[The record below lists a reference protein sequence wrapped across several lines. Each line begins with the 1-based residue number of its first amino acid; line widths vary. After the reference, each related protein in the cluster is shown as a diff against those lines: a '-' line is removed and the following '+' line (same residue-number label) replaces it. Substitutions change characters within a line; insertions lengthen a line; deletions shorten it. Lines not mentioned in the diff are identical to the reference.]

1 LKLGFLLPLS
11 EKQKKLINEKK
22 DKQSVDD
29 IAKKLNID
37 KKLVDEF
44 IGNSRKKTPR
54 WFYVILI
61 LLPVVIILFLE
72 LSLRL
77 FNYGRIYDQWI
88 PASEGRLTLNP
99 EIAFRYFY
107 NTDRVP
113 SANNNYFD
121 EVKKENSYRVF
132 VMGGSSAAGFPY
144 SPNGA
149 FSRYIRKRLE
159 LLYPERNIE
168 VVNIAMS
175 AINSYALRDMMP
187 GVLQK
192 LPDLIIIYAGH
203 NEYYGALGVG
213 SVETL
218 GDTRFLVNTVIW
230 LNRFKTFELLRNVV
244 KSVLGLLSSPVK
256 SDGTLMARMSQRQL
270 IPFNSEKYYSGL
282 NQYEG
287 NLRDILEMAKDKNVS
302 VILGRLVSNL
312 KDQRPF
318 ESSYDG
324 EFPTAD
330 EIFKS
335 AHDELNSGRL
345 HSADSLF
352 RLAKDLD
359 ALRWRAP
366 EKANQ
371 IIENLGKEFRYPVV
385 RLDSVFNS
393 ESIYGIVGD
402 DLITDH
408 LHPNLRGFQIIGR
421 EIFNEG
427 IRSGIFP
434 RDYRKEFLIE
444 TQDSITLSRYEFTN
458 LDSTIAL
465 YQIIIL
471 KSDWPYTKEKKSDEE
486 KLKLLNMQIYSDTLA
501 YLVGKGDLSWEAAH
515 LKLAQSKL
523 MNGELESFSEEIS
536 AATDEY
542 PFDPY
547 PYEFAAQLLV
557 NLKKFDGAYYYLQKL
572 NELKPDAYSTKWL
585 GIIDLLNNKVDSAIG
600 YLSKSINY
608 NSSDAQVYYNLAGAY
623 SIKKDYQTALQMIN
637 RCLQIEPN
645 YSMAKNL
652 QQQLLN
658 ASRSNR

>member
-1 LKLGFLLPLS
+1 MPLS
-11 EKQKKLINEKK
+11 EKNKKLINEKK
-22 DKQSVDD
+22 DTLSVEE
-29 IAKKLNID
+29 IAKELNID
-37 KKLVDEF
+37 KELIKEF
-44 IGNSRKKTPR
+44 IDNSRKKTPR
-54 WFYVILI
+54 WFYLVLI
-61 LLPVVIILFLE
+61 LLPVVIVIFLE

-77 FNYGRIYDQWI
+77 FNYGRTYDQWI
-88 PASEGRLTLNP
+88 PAGEGILTLNP

-113 SANNNYFD
+113 SANHNYFD
-121 EVKKENSYRVF
+121 EIKKENSYRVF

-159 LLYPERNIE
+159 LLYPEKHIE

-175 AINSYALRDMMP
+175 AINSYALRDMLP
-187 GVLQK
+187 GVLEKQ
-192 LPDLIIIYAGH
+192 PDLIIIYAGH

-218 GDTRFLVNTVIW
+218 GDTRFIVNTVIW
-230 LNRFKTFELLRNVV
+230 LNRFKTFELLRDVV
-244 KSVLGLLSSPVK
+244 KSVNGIFSKPIK
-256 SDGTLMARMSQRQL
+256 EDGTLMARMSQRQL
-270 IPFNSEKYYSGL
+270 IPFNSEKYFSGL

-287 NLRDILEMAKDKNVS
+287 NLRDILEIAKDKKVP

-312 KDQRPF
+312 KDQKPF
-318 ESSYDG
+318 ESSYEGD
-324 EFPTAD
+324 FPPAD
-330 EIFKS
+330 EIFNS
-335 AHDELNSGRL
+335 AQTEIGAGRVKT
-345 HSADSLF
+345 ADSLF
-352 RLAKDLD
+352 RVAKDLD

-366 EKANQ
+366 EKVNQ
-371 IIENLGKEFRYPVV
+371 IIEDLGKEFSYPVV
-385 RLDSVFNS
+385 KLDSVFNA
-393 ESIYGIVGD
+393 ESVSGVVGD

-421 EIFNEG
+421 EIFDKG
-427 IRSGIFP
+427 IESGIFP
-434 RDYRKEFLIE
+434 EGYRKDYSLQA
-444 TQDSITLSRYEFTN
+444 QDSITLSRYEFTK

-471 KSDWPYTKEKKSDEE
+471 KSDWPYTKEKISDE
-486 KLKLLNMQIYSDTLA
+486 KKMKLLNMQTYTDTLA
-501 YLVGKGDLSWEAAH
+501 FQVGKGDLSWEAAH
-515 LKLAQSKL
+515 LQLAQSKL
-523 MNGELESFSEEIS
+523 VKGDLESFLKEIN

-547 PYEFAAQLLV
+547 LYEFAAQLLV
-557 NLKKFDGAYYYLQKL
+557 NLKMFDEAYYYLQKL
-572 NELKPDAYSTKWL
+572 NELKPGAYSTKWL
-585 GIIDLLNNKVDSAIG
+585 GIIDLLNNKVDSAIR
-600 YLSKSINY
+600 YLSTCINY

-645 YSMAKNL
+645 YSMAKDL
-652 QQQLLN
+652 QQQLIN

>member
-1 LKLGFLLPLS
+1 MPLS
-11 EKQKKLINEKK
+11 DKQKKPVEEL
-22 DKQSVDD
+22 
-29 IAKKLNID
+29 
-37 KKLVDEF
+37 
-44 IGNSRKKTPR
+44 IGNSNKKTPR
-54 WFYVILI
+54 WFYVVLI
-61 LLPVVIILFLE
+61 LLPVVIVILLE

-77 FNYGRIYDQWI
+77 FNYGGTYDQWI
-88 PASEGRLTLNP
+88 PAGEGRLTLNP

-113 SANNNYFD
+113 SANHNYFD

-149 FSRYIRKRLE
+149 LSRYIRKRLE
-159 LLYPERNIE
+159 LLYPERKIE

-175 AINSYALRDMMP
+175 AINSYALRDMLP
-187 GVLQK
+187 GVLEK
-192 LPDLIIIYAGH
+192 EPDLIIIYAGH

-218 GDTRFLVNTVIW
+218 GDTRFIVNTVIW
-230 LNRFKTFELLRNVV
+230 LNRFKTFKLLRDAV
-244 KSVLGLLSSPVK
+244 KSVSGWFSTPVK

-270 IPFNSEKYYSGL
+270 IPFNSEKFYSGL
-282 NQYEG
+282 SQYEG
-287 NLRDILEMAKDKNVS
+287 NLRDILEMAKENNVP

-312 KDQRPF
+312 KDQKPF
-318 ESSYDG
+318 ESIREVEY
-324 EFPTAD
+324 PVAD
-330 EIFKS
+330 EIFSKAQYQS
-335 AHDELNSGRL
+335 SSGNAV
-345 HSADSLF
+345 SADSLF

-366 EKANQ
+366 EKVNQ
-371 IIENLGKEFRYPVV
+371 IIENLGKEFSYPVV
-385 RLDSVFNS
+385 KLDSVFNV
-393 ESIYGIVGD
+393 ESVSGIVGD

-421 EIFNEG
+421 EIFDKG
-427 IRSGIFP
+427 IESGIFP
-434 RDYRKEFLIE
+434 KGYRKDYSLQA
-444 TQDSITLSRYEFTN
+444 QDSITLSRYEFTK

-471 KSDWPYTKEKKSDEE
+471 KSDWPYTKEKISDKQ
-486 KLKLLNMQIYSDTLA
+486 KLELLNMQTYSDTLA

-523 MNGELESFSEEIS
+523 VSGDLESFLKEIN

-557 NLKKFDGAYYYLQKL
+557 NLKMFDEAYYHLQKV
-572 NELKPDAYSTKWL
+572 NELKPGAYSTKWL
-585 GIIDLLNNKVDSAIG
+585 GIIDLLNNKVDSSIN

-608 NSSDAQVYYNLAGAY
+608 NSSDSQVYYNLAGAY

-645 YSMAKNL
+645 YAMAKDL
-652 QQQLLN
+652 QQQLIN
-658 ASRSNR
+658 ATRSIR

>member
-1 LKLGFLLPLS
+1 MKRS
-11 EKQKKLINEKK
+11 
-22 DKQSVDD
+22 S
-29 IAKKLNID
+29 
-37 KKLVDEF
+37 
-44 IGNSRKKTPR
+44 KKTPR
-54 WFYVILI
+54 GFYVVLI
-61 LLPVVIILFLE
+61 LLPVFIVILLE
-72 LSLRL
+72 FSLRL
-77 FNYGRIYDQWI
+77 FNYGRTYDQWI
-88 PASEGRLTLNP
+88 AAGDGRLTLNP

-113 SANNNYFD
+113 SANHNYFD
-121 EVKKENSYRVF
+121 EIKKENSYRVF

-175 AINSYALRDMMP
+175 AINSYALRDMLP
-187 GVLQK
+187 GVLEKQ
-192 LPDLIIIYAGH
+192 PDLIIIYAGH

-218 GDTRFLVNTVIW
+218 GDTRFIVNTVIW
-230 LNRFKTFELLRNVV
+230 LNRFKTFELIRDLI
-244 KSVLGLLSSPVK
+244 KSVSGWFSSPVK

-270 IPFNSEKYYSGL
+270 IPFYSEKYFSGL

-287 NLRDILEMAKDKNVS
+287 NLRDILEIARDKKVP

-312 KDQRPF
+312 KDQKPF
-318 ESSYDG
+318 ESIRESEY
-324 EFPTAD
+324 PPAN

-335 AHDELNSGRL
+335 AREKLISNRISD
-345 HSADSLF
+345 ADSLF
-352 RLAKDLD
+352 RFAKDLD

-366 EKANQ
+366 EKLNQ
-371 IIENLGKEFRYPVV
+371 IIEDLGKEFNYPVV
-385 RLDSVFNS
+385 KLDSVLNV
-393 ESIYGIVGD
+393 ESINGIVGD

-421 EIFNEG
+421 EIFDKG
-427 IRSGIFP
+427 IESNIFP
-434 RDYRKEFLIE
+434 KDYKKDYSLSG
-444 TQDSITLSRYEFTN
+444 QDSITRSRYEFTK

-471 KSDWPYTKEKKSDEE
+471 KSDWPYTKGKISDEE
-486 KLKLLNMQIYSDTLA
+486 KIKLLNMQTYNDTLA
-501 YLVGKGDLSWEAAH
+501 FQVGKGDLSWEAAH
-515 LKLAQSKL
+515 LKLAQRKI
-523 MNGELESFSEEIS
+523 SEGDIETFRKEIS
-536 AATDEY
+536 AAIDEY

-547 PYEFAAQLLV
+547 PYELAAQLLL
-557 NLKKFDGAYYYLQKL
+557 NMKIFDEAYFYLQKL
-572 NELKPDAYSTKWL
+572 NEINPGAYSTKWL
-585 GIIDLLNNKVDSAIG
+585 GIIDLLNKKVDSAIG
-600 YLSKSINY
+600 QLLKSINY

-637 RCLQIEPN
+637 NCLQIEPN
-645 YSMAKNL
+645 YAMAKGL

-658 ASRSNR
+658 ASRANR

>member
-1 LKLGFLLPLS
+1 MQLS
-11 EKQKKLINEKK
+11 EKNKKLINEKK
-22 DKQSVDD
+22 DKLSVEE
-29 IAKKLNID
+29 IAKELNIN
-37 KKLVDEF
+37 KELIKEF
-44 IGNSRKKTPR
+44 IDNSRKKTPR
-54 WFYVILI
+54 WFYVVLI
-61 LLPVVIILFLE
+61 LLPVVIVIFLE
-72 LSLRL
+72 LSLKL
-77 FNYGRIYDQWI
+77 FNYGRTYDQWI
-88 PASEGRLTLNP
+88 PSGEGRLTLNP

-113 SANNNYFD
+113 SANHNYFD

-159 LLYPERNIE
+159 LLYPEKQIE

-175 AINSYALRDMMP
+175 AINSYALRDMLP
-187 GVLQK
+187 GVIEK
-192 LPDLIIIYAGH
+192 EPDLIIIYAGH

-218 GDTRFLVNTVIW
+218 GDTRFIVNTVIW
-230 LNRFKTFELLRNVV
+230 LNRFKTFELLRDIV
-244 KSVLGLLSSPVK
+244 KSVSGWFSTPVK

-270 IPFNSEKYYSGL
+270 IPFNSEKYFAGIK
-282 NQYEG
+282 QYEG
-287 NLRDILEMAKDKNVS
+287 NLRDILEMAKDKNIP
-302 VILGRLVSNL
+302 VILGRLASNL
-312 KDQRPF
+312 KDQKPF
-318 ESSYDG
+318 ESIYDG
-324 EFPTAD
+324 ELPPAD
-330 EIFKS
+330 DIFNL
-335 AHDELNSGRL
+335 AHTELTSGRL
-345 HSADSLF
+345 NNADSFF

-366 EKANQ
+366 EKVNQ
-371 IIENLGKEFRYPVV
+371 IIEDLGKEFSYPVV
-385 RLDSVFNS
+385 KLDSVFNA
-393 ESIYGIVGD
+393 ESVSGVVGD

-421 EIFNEG
+421 EICNTG
-427 IRSGIFP
+427 ITSGIFP
-434 RDYRKEFLIE
+434 EGYRKDYSLQA
-444 TQDSITLSRYEFTN
+444 QDSITLSRYEFTK

-471 KSDWPYTKEKKSDEE
+471 KSDWPYTKEKISDKQKME
-486 KLKLLNMQIYSDTLA
+486 LLNMKSYSDSLA

-515 LKLAQSKL
+515 LQLAQYKL
-523 MNGELESFSEEIS
+523 MNGNLESFGKEIS

-557 NLKKFDGAYYYLQKL
+557 NLKEFDEAYSYLQKL
-572 NELKPDAYSTKWL
+572 YELKPGAYSTKWL
-585 GIIDLLNNKVDSAIG
+585 GIIDLLDKKVESAIN

-645 YSMAKNL
+645 YSMAKDL
-652 QQQLLN
+652 QQQLIN
-658 ASRSNR
+658 VTRSNR

>member
-1 LKLGFLLPLS
+1 LPLS
-11 EKQKKLINEKK
+11 EK
-22 DKQSVDD
+22 
-29 IAKKLNID
+29 D
-37 KKLVDEF
+37 KKPVTDEKF
-44 IGNSRKKTPR
+44 TKGSSKKTPR
-54 WFYVILI
+54 WFYVVLI
-61 LLPVVIILFLE
+61 LLPVIIVILLE
-72 LSLRL
+72 FSLRL
-77 FNYGRIYDQWI
+77 FNYGRTYDQWI
-88 PASEGRLTLNP
+88 PAGDGRLTLNP

-113 SANNNYFD
+113 SANHNYFD
-121 EVKKENSYRVF
+121 EIIKENSYRVF

-159 LLYPERNIE
+159 LLYPEKQIE

-175 AINSYALRDMMP
+175 AINSYALRDMLP
-187 GVLQK
+187 GVIEK
-192 LPDLIIIYAGH
+192 EPDLIIIYAGH

-230 LNRFKTFELLRNVV
+230 LNRFKTFELMRDFV
-244 KSVLGLLSSPVK
+244 KSVSGWFSSPVK

-270 IPFNSEKYYSGL
+270 IPFDSEKYYSGL

-287 NLRDILEMAKDKNVS
+287 NLRDILEMAKEKSVP

-312 KDQRPF
+312 KDQKPF
-318 ESSYDG
+318 ESIRESEY
-324 EFPTAD
+324 PPAD

-335 AHDELNSGRL
+335 AHEKLISSKISD
-345 HSADSLF
+345 ADSLF
-352 RLAKDLD
+352 RFAKDLD

-366 EKANQ
+366 EKLNQ
-371 IIENLGKEFRYPVV
+371 IIDDLGKEFNFPVV
-385 RLDSVFNS
+385 KLDSVLNA

-421 EIFNEG
+421 EIFDKG
-427 IRSGIFP
+427 IESNIFP
-434 RDYRKEFLIE
+434 MDYKKDYSLKD
-444 TQDSITLSRYEFTN
+444 QDSITLSRYEFTK

-471 KSDWPYTKEKKSDEE
+471 KSDWPYTKEKISDKQ
-486 KLKLLNMQIYSDTLA
+486 KLELLNMQTYSDTLA
-501 YLVGKGDLSWEAAH
+501 YLVGKGDLSWEEAH
-515 LKLAQSKL
+515 LKLSQRKISD
-523 MNGELESFSEEIS
+523 GDIESFQKEIS
-536 AATDEY
+536 AAIDEY

-547 PYEFAAQLLV
+547 PHEFAAQLLV
-557 NLKKFDGAYYYLQKL
+557 NLKMFGEAYPYLQRF
-572 NELKPDAYSTKWL
+572 NELNSGAYSTKWL

-623 SIKKDYQTALQMIN
+623 SIKKDYQTALQMVN

-645 YSMAKNL
+645 YSMAKDL
-652 QQQLLN
+652 QQQLIN
-658 ASRSNR
+658 ASRANR

>member
-1 LKLGFLLPLS
+1 LPLS
-11 EKQKKLINEKK
+11 DKQKKPVEEL
-22 DKQSVDD
+22 
-29 IAKKLNID
+29 
-37 KKLVDEF
+37 
-44 IGNSRKKTPR
+44 IGNSNKKTPR
-54 WFYVILI
+54 WFYLILI
-61 LLPVVIILFLE
+61 LLPVVIVILLE
-72 LSLRL
+72 FSLRL
-77 FNYGRIYDQWI
+77 FNYGRTYDQWI
-88 PASEGRLTLNP
+88 PAGEERLTLNP

-113 SANNNYFD
+113 SANHNYFD

-159 LLYPERNIE
+159 LLYPDKQIE

-175 AINSYALRDMMP
+175 AINTYALRDMLP
-187 GVLQK
+187 GVIEK
-192 LPDLIIIYAGH
+192 EPDLFIIYAGH

-218 GDTRFLVNTVIW
+218 GDTRFIVNTVIW
-230 LNRFKTFELLRNVV
+230 LNRFKTFELLRDAVI
-244 KSVLGLLSSPVK
+244 SVSGWFSKPVK

-270 IPFNSEKYYSGL
+270 IPFNSEKYYSGI

-287 NLRDILEMAKDKNVS
+287 NLRDILEMAKENNVP

-312 KDQRPF
+312 KDQKPF
-318 ESSYDG
+318 ESIREVEY
-324 EFPTAD
+324 PPAD
-330 EIFKS
+330 KIFSKAQYQS
-335 AHDELNSGRL
+335 SSGNAA
-345 HSADSLF
+345 SADSLF

-366 EKANQ
+366 EKINQ
-371 IIENLGKEFRYPVV
+371 IIEDLGKEFNYPVV
-385 RLDSVFNS
+385 KLDSVFNA
-393 ESIYGIVGD
+393 ESVSGIVGD

-421 EIFNEG
+421 EIFDKGFE
-427 IRSGIFP
+427 SGIFP
-434 RDYRKEFLIE
+434 EGYRKDYSLQA
-444 TQDSITLSRYEFTN
+444 QDSITLSRYEFTK

-471 KSDWPYTKEKKSDEE
+471 KSDWPYTKVKISDQE
-486 KLKLLNMQIYSDTLA
+486 KLKLLNMQTYSDTLA

-523 MNGELESFSEEIS
+523 VKGDLKSFLKEIS

-557 NLKKFDGAYYYLQKL
+557 NLKMFDEAYYYLQKL
-572 NELKPDAYSTKWL
+572 NELKPGAYSTKWL

-600 YLSKSINY
+600 QLSKSINY
-608 NSSDAQVYYNLAGAY
+608 NSLDAQVYYNLAGAY

-645 YSMAKNL
+645 YAMAKDL
-652 QQQLLN
+652 EQQLIN
-658 ASRSNR
+658 ALRANR

>member
-1 LKLGFLLPLS
+1 MAIES
-11 EKQKKLINEKK
+11 SSKKN
-22 DKQSVDD
+22 
-29 IAKKLNID
+29 
-37 KKLVDEF
+37 
-44 IGNSRKKTPR
+44 PR
-54 WFYVILI
+54 WFYLIMILI
-61 LLPVVIILFLE
+61 PVIIILLLE
-72 LSLRL
+72 LSLRI
-77 FNYGRIYDQWI
+77 FNYGKTYDQWI
-88 PASEGRLTLNP
+88 PSGEGRLTLNP

-113 SANNNYFD
+113 SANHNYFD
-121 EVKKENSYRVF
+121 EGKKETSYRVF

-159 LLYPERNIE
+159 LLYPEKQIE

-175 AINSYALRDMMP
+175 AINSYALRDMLP
-187 GVLQK
+187 GVIEK
-192 LPDLIIIYAGH
+192 EPDLIIIYAGH

-218 GDTRFLVNTVIW
+218 GDTRFIVNTVIW
-230 LNRFKTFELLRNVV
+230 LNRFKTFELLRDIV
-244 KSVLGLLSSPVK
+244 KSVSGWFSSPAK

-270 IPFNSEKYYSGL
+270 IPYRSEKYFAGIK
-282 NQYEG
+282 QYEG
-287 NLRDILEMAKDKNVS
+287 NLRDILAMAKDKNVP

-312 KDQRPF
+312 KDQKLF
-318 ESSYDG
+318 ESIYEG
-324 EFPTAD
+324 EFPPAD
-330 EIFKS
+330 EIFRL

-345 HSADSLF
+345 SSADSLF
-352 RLAKDLD
+352 RVAKDLD
-359 ALRWRAP
+359 PLRWRAP
-366 EKANQ
+366 EKVNQ
-371 IIENLGKEFRYPVV
+371 IIEDLGKEFSYPVV
-385 RLDSVFNS
+385 KLDSVFNA
-393 ESIYGIVGD
+393 ESIYGVVGD

-421 EIFNEG
+421 EIFNKG
-427 IRSGIFP
+427 IESGIFP
-434 RDYRKEFLIE
+434 EGYRKDYSLQA
-444 TQDSITLSRYEFTN
+444 QDSITLSRYEFTK

-471 KSDWPYTKEKKSDEE
+471 KSDWPYTKEKISDKQ
-486 KLKLLNMQIYSDTLA
+486 KLELLNMQTYSDTLA

-523 MNGELESFSEEIS
+523 VRGDLESFLKEIN

-557 NLKKFDGAYYYLQKL
+557 NLKMFDEAYYHLQKL
-572 NELKPDAYSTKWL
+572 NEHKPGAYSTKWL

-623 SIKKDYQTALQMIN
+623 SIKKDYQSALQMIN

-645 YSMAKNL
+645 YSMAKDL

-658 ASRSNR
+658 ATRGNR

>member
-1 LKLGFLLPLS
+1 MKGS
-11 EKQKKLINEKK
+11 
-22 DKQSVDD
+22 S
-29 IAKKLNID
+29 
-37 KKLVDEF
+37 
-44 IGNSRKKTPR
+44 KKTRR
-54 WFYVILI
+54 WFYVVLI
-61 LLPVVIILFLE
+61 LLPVVIVILLE
-72 LSLRL
+72 FSLRL
-77 FNYGRIYDQWI
+77 FNYGRTYDQWI
-88 PASEGRLTLNP
+88 PAGEGRLTLNP

-113 SANNNYFD
+113 SANHNYFD
-121 EVKKENSYRVF
+121 EIKKENSYRVF

-159 LLYPERNIE
+159 LLYPDKQIE

-175 AINSYALRDMMP
+175 AINSYALRDMFP
-187 GVLQK
+187 GVIEK
-192 LPDLIIIYAGH
+192 EPDLIIIYAGH

-218 GDTRFLVNTVIW
+218 GDTRFIVNTVIW
-230 LNRFKTFELLRNVV
+230 LNRFKTFELLRDAV
-244 KSVLGLLSSPVK
+244 KSVSGLFSTPVK

-270 IPFNSEKYYSGL
+270 IPFNSEKYFSGL
-282 NQYEG
+282 SQYEG
-287 NLRDILEMAKDKNVS
+287 NLRDILEIAKDKKVP

-318 ESSYDG
+318 ESSYVK
-324 EFPTAD
+324 EFPSAD

-335 AHDELNSGRL
+335 AKDELSTGRL
-345 HSADSLF
+345 NSADSLF

-359 ALRWRAP
+359 LLRWRAP
-366 EKANQ
+366 EKVNQ
-371 IIENLGKEFRYPVV
+371 IIEDLGKEFSYPVIK
-385 RLDSVFNS
+385 LDSVFNA
-393 ESIYGIVGD
+393 ESVSGIVGD

-421 EIFNEG
+421 DIFDKGIESGFFPEG
-427 IRSGIFP
+427 YGK
-434 RDYRKEFLIE
+434 DYSLQA
-444 TQDSITLSRYEFTN
+444 QDSITLSRYEFTK

-471 KSDWPYTKEKKSDEE
+471 KSDWPYTKAKISDKQ
-486 KLKLLNMQIYSDTLA
+486 KLELLNMQTYLDTLA

-515 LKLAQSKL
+515 LQLAQYKL
-523 MNGELESFSEEIS
+523 MNGNLESFRKEIS

-542 PFDPY
+542 PLDPY
-547 PYEFAAQLLV
+547 PYEFAAQFLV
-557 NLKKFDGAYYYLQKL
+557 NLKIFDESYYYLQKL
-572 NELKPDAYSTKWL
+572 NELKPGAYSTKWL
-585 GIIDLLNNKVDSAIG
+585 GIIDLLNNKVDSAID

-645 YSMAKNL
+645 YSMAKDL
-652 QQQLLN
+652 QQQLIN
-658 ASRSNR
+658 ALRANR

>member
-1 LKLGFLLPLS
+1 LPLS
-11 EKQKKLINEKK
+11 DKQKKPVEEL
-22 DKQSVDD
+22 
-29 IAKKLNID
+29 
-37 KKLVDEF
+37 
-44 IGNSRKKTPR
+44 IGNSNKKTPR
-54 WFYVILI
+54 WFYVVLI
-61 LLPVVIILFLE
+61 LLPVVIVILLE

-77 FNYGRIYDQWI
+77 FNYGGTYDQWI
-88 PASEGRLTLNP
+88 PAGEGRLTLNP

-113 SANNNYFD
+113 SANHNYFD

-149 FSRYIRKRLE
+149 LSRYIRKRLE
-159 LLYPERNIE
+159 LLYPERKIE

-175 AINSYALRDMMP
+175 AINSYALRDMLP
-187 GVLQK
+187 GVLEK
-192 LPDLIIIYAGH
+192 EPDLIIIYAGH

-218 GDTRFLVNTVIW
+218 GDTRFIVNTVIW
-230 LNRFKTFELLRNVV
+230 LNRFKTFKLLRDAV
-244 KSVLGLLSSPVK
+244 KSVSGWFSTPVK

-270 IPFNSEKYYSGL
+270 IPFNSEKFYSGL
-282 NQYEG
+282 SQYEG
-287 NLRDILEMAKDKNVS
+287 NLRDILEMAKENNVP

-312 KDQRPF
+312 KDQKPF
-318 ESSYDG
+318 ESIREVEY
-324 EFPTAD
+324 PVAD
-330 EIFKS
+330 EIFSKAQYQS
-335 AHDELNSGRL
+335 SSGNAV
-345 HSADSLF
+345 SADSLF

-366 EKANQ
+366 EKVNQ
-371 IIENLGKEFRYPVV
+371 IIENLGKEFSYPVV
-385 RLDSVFNS
+385 KLDSVFNV
-393 ESIYGIVGD
+393 ESVSGIVGD

-421 EIFNEG
+421 EIFDKG
-427 IRSGIFP
+427 IESGIFP
-434 RDYRKEFLIE
+434 KGYRKDYSLQA
-444 TQDSITLSRYEFTN
+444 QDSITLSRYEFTK

-471 KSDWPYTKEKKSDEE
+471 KSDWPYTKEKISDKQ
-486 KLKLLNMQIYSDTLA
+486 KLELLNMQTYSDTLA

-523 MNGELESFSEEIS
+523 VSGDLESFLKEIN

-557 NLKKFDGAYYYLQKL
+557 NLKMFDEAYYHLQKV
-572 NELKPDAYSTKWL
+572 NELKPGAYSTKWL
-585 GIIDLLNNKVDSAIG
+585 GIIDLLNNKVDSSIN

-608 NSSDAQVYYNLAGAY
+608 NSSDSQVYYNLAGAY

-645 YSMAKNL
+645 YAMAKDL
-652 QQQLLN
+652 QQQLIN
-658 ASRSNR
+658 ATRSIR